1 MEFNNTFNDSNSST
15 EINDDTDD
23 DLEDIIPS
31 SPVQFWTFLIFQ
43 IPSLACTVFLLFHL
57 LFDRKLRTALNNHIV
72 IILLLLTL
80 CIEIFDNPLY
90 MDAYRLGG
98 YRNSFPLTPSIC
110 LMWWLIDY
118 GFYGA
123 ISVFLAWGSFERHI
137 LIFHQ
142 QLFRTQKQKFFIHY
156 LPLIIIS
163 VYIFGFYIF
172 VIYFPPCVNTFDYT
186 SPSCG
191 SSPCY
196 EDISYLNVW
205 DYLGNGIFCAFLET
219 IFSVGLLARVLIQ
232 KHRAHQPINL
242 RKHRMMTIQLLSV
255 SCLSLTIVFPQS
267 LIIVIR
273 QIGGENMS
281 DFASG
286 VDPYLFYLYTF
297 VVFLLPFICLGTL
310 SEVSKKLWIFNKK
323 RRNIG
328 PMARRNAVCVHSFE
342 VRPKPNL
349 PIVQ

>member
-1 MEFNNTFNDSNSST
+1 MSYLINNSFISTNTNATNDV
-15 EINDDTDD
+15 EQELLLDP
-23 DLEDIIPS
+23 IIPS

-43 IPSLACTVFLLFHL
+43 IPSLACTIFLLFHL
-57 LFDRKLRTALNNHIV
+57 LFDRKLRTALHNHII

-90 MDAYRLGG
+90 VDAYRLGG
-98 YRNSFPLTPSIC
+98 YRNSFPMTPSIC

-142 QLFRTQKQKFFIHY
+142 QLLRTQKQKFFIHY

-163 VYIFGFYIF
+163 IYIFGFYIF

-196 EDISYLNVW
+196 EDIPFLNSW
-205 DYLGNGIFCAFLET
+205 DYIVNEIICTFLET
-219 IFSVGLLARVLIQ
+219 IFSIGLLVRVLIQ
-232 KHRAHQPINL
+232 KRRIRQPISW
-242 RKHRMMTIQLLSV
+242 RKHQKMAFQILSM
-255 SCLSLTIVFPQS
+255 SFLSLTIIFPQS
-267 LIIVIR
+267 LIFVVR
-273 QIGGENMS
+273 QVGGENMNN
-281 DFASG
+281 FASG
-286 VDPYLFYLYTF
+286 VDPYFFYLYTF
-297 VVFLLPFICLGTL
+297 VVFLLPFTCLSCL
-310 SEVSKKLWIFNKK
+310 PEVWPKFLFFKSKQAKSAQT
-323 RRNIG
+323 RRV
-328 PMARRNAVCVHSFE
+328 AYRCESQRW
-342 VRPKPNL
+342 
-349 PIVQ
+349 